1 MRALL
6 RVVLPGLLLVGALAL
21 SACSSTAAPRFFAP
35 PHETPTPAHLT
46 TQTLVLAPSASGQHL
61 GDRIMWRRSDVEVG
75 FYEQE
80 RWTQPPIR
88 YLDRALSDALFV
100 TKGLRRS
107 ERGSAAL
114 AVELLSFEEVLLP
127 AHQVRVELRALLLGI
142 HRRPQPGAALLERRF
157 AAKRAVA
164 SEDAEAMARAF
175 GQALDEA
182 VASLTDEVLRALATD

>member
-1 MRALL
+1 MSVRALL

-127 AHQVRVELRALLLGI
+127 AHQVRVELQALLVDAE
-142 HRRPQPGAALLERRF
+142 GAALLERRF